1 MAAGGKTGQVLVWI
15 LMAMLI
21 LGLGG
26 FGITNFGGSVRSI
39 GSVDGQD
46 ISTDE
51 YFRALRSDLNALSAQ
66 VNRPLGFT
74 EASALG
80 LDASVRQR
88 LVTSAVLDAETDRL
102 NISVGDARLAEE
114 IRGIPA
120 FHNMSGAFDRTA
132 YTATLQDNGWKEAQ
146 FEAQMRRDL
155 SRGLL
160 QTAVATG
167 FAGSDAAA
175 AAFYDYV
182 EERRSF
188 SLLRLTEA
196 DLETPV
202 AEPDAAALRAYYD
215 ANPDQFTRPETR
227 RITYAALL
235 ADDIAKTI
243 QIDEAE
249 LRKLYDQRI
258 TEFVQPERRLVER
271 LVFNDEAAATA
282 ARNRVDAGQVTF
294 EALVQERGLAL
305 TDVDMGDVS
314 KADLGEAGEPIFA
327 MAEPGVVGPL
337 PSPLGPSL
345 FRMNGIIAADEVSF
359 DEAREALTSEFALD
373 AARRQIRTRVTEIE
387 DLLAGGA
394 TLEDLAKDAGLTLA
408 TIDMGPD
415 MAEGIAAYPRFRE
428 QADKVTQ
435 ADFPE
440 VFEMDDGGIAAL
452 RLDEILPPA
461 LRPYDEV
468 ADQVATAARAD
479 AVKQALAAR
488 LEDVQVQVEA
498 GTAMG
503 AFGIVE
509 VAQDMPR
516 GGRVDAAPADL
527 LERVFQLAEG
537 AAAPVVEGDFVGLIR
552 LDRILPADH
561 STPEAEQLKQM
572 LRARQGQEMGQ
583 DAFALFSSALEQR
596 SRITLD
602 EGAIAAVHSQMR

>member
-1 MAAGGKTGQVLVWI
+1 MAAGGKTGQILVWI

-51 YFRALRSDLNALSAQ
+51 YYRALRSDLNALSAQ
-66 VNRPLGFT
+66 VRRPLSFT
-74 EASALG
+74 EASAMG
-80 LDASVRQR
+80 LDGSVRQR
-88 LVTSAVLDAETDRL
+88 LVSTAVLDAEAERL
-102 NISVGDARLAEE
+102 GISMGDARLAQE
-114 IRGIPA
+114 IRALPA
-120 FHNMSGAFDRTA
+120 FHGMSGNFDRAA

-160 QTAVATG
+160 QTAVASG
-167 FAGSDAAA
+167 FAGSDVVA

-202 AEPDAAALRAYYD
+202 AEPDAAALKAYYD
-215 ANPDQFTRPETR
+215 ANPDRFTRPQTR

-235 ADDIAKTI
+235 ADDVAKTVPV
-243 QIDEAE
+243 DEAE

-258 TEFVQPERRLVER
+258 DEFVQPERRLVER
-271 LVFNDEAAATA
+271 LVFPDEASATA
-282 ARNRVDAGQVTF
+282 ARNRLDAGQIGF
-294 EALVQERGLAL
+294 EQLVQERGLAL
-305 TDVDMGDVS
+305 TDVDMGDATR
-314 KADLGEAGEPIFA
+314 ADLGEAGEAVFA
-327 MAEPGVVGPL
+327 MTEPGIVGPL
-337 PSPLGPSL
+337 PSPLGPAL
-345 FRMNGIIAADEVSF
+345 FRMNGIIAADEIPF

-373 AARRQIRTRVTEIE
+373 AARRQIRTRVNEIE

-394 TLEDLAKDAGLTLA
+394 TLEDLAQDAGLTLE
-408 TIDMGPD
+408 TIEMEPGST
-415 MAEGIAAYPRFRE
+415 EGIAAYPRFRE
-428 QADKVTQ
+428 QAGRVTDR
-435 ADFPE
+435 DFPE
-440 VFEMDDGGIAAL
+440 VVELDDGSIVAL

-468 ADQVATAARAD
+468 AGAVAEAARAD
-479 AVKQALAAR
+479 AVKQTLEAR
-488 LEDVQVQVEA
+488 LAEVQAQVAA

-509 VAQDMPR
+509 VAQAMPR
-516 GGRVDAAPADL
+516 GGRIDGAPADL
-527 LERVFQLAEG
+527 LDRVFALAEG
-537 AAAPVVEGDFVGLIR
+537 EAAPVTKGDFVGLIR
-552 LDRILPADH
+552 LDRILAADH
-561 STPEAEQLKQM
+561 STPVAEQLKLA
-572 LRARQGQEMGQ
+572 LRTRQGQEMGQ
-583 DAFALFSSALEQR
+583 DAFALFTNALEQR
-596 SRITLD
+596 ARITLN
-602 EGAIAAVHSQMR
+602 ESAIAGVHSQMR

>member
-196 DLETPV
+196 DLESPV

-258 TEFVQPERRLVER
+258 AEFVQPERRLVER

-282 ARNRVDAGQVTF
+282 ARNRMDAGQVTF

-314 KADLGEAGEPIFA
+314 KADLGEAGEAIFA

-415 MAEGIAAYPRFRE
+415 TAEGIAAYPRFRE

-479 AVKQALAAR
+479 AIRQALAAR
-488 LEDVQVQVEA
+488 LDEVQVQVEA

-537 AAAPVVEGDFVGLIR
+537 AAAQVVEGDFVGLIR

-572 LRARQGQEMGQ
+572 LRARRGQEMGQ

-596 SRITLD
+596 SKITLD

>member
-1 MAAGGKTGQVLVWI
+1 MAAGGKAGQVLVWI

-26 FGITNFGGSVRSI
+26 FGITNFGGSVRTI

-66 VNRPLGFT
+66 INRPISFT

-88 LVTSAVLDAETDRL
+88 LVTTAVLDAETDRL
-102 NISVGDARLAEE
+102 NISIGDARLAEE
-114 IRGIPA
+114 IRAIPA
-120 FHNMSGAFDRTA
+120 FHTMSGAFDRTA

-155 SRGLL
+155 SRSLL

-175 AAFYDYV
+175 AAYYDYL

-202 AEPDAAALRAYYD
+202 ADPDAATLKAYYD

-235 ADDIAKTI
+235 ADDVAQTI
-243 QIDEAE
+243 QVDEAE

-258 TEFVQPERRLVER
+258 NEFVQPERRLVER
-271 LVFNDEAAATA
+271 LVFNDEATATA
-282 ARNRVDAGQVTF
+282 AKARIDAGETTF
-294 EALVQERGLAL
+294 EALVEERGLAL
-305 TDVDMGDVS
+305 TDADMGDVS
-314 KADLGEAGEPIFA
+314 KTDLGAAGEAIFA
-327 MAEPGVVGPL
+327 LTDPGVVGPL
-337 PSPLGPSL
+337 PSPLGPAL
-345 FRMNGIIAADEVSF
+345 FRMNGIIAADEVTF

-373 AARRQIRTRVTEIE
+373 AARRQIRTRLNEIE
-387 DLLAGGA
+387 DQLASGA
-394 TLEDLAKDAGLTLA
+394 TLEDLAKEAGLTLG

-415 MAEGIAAYPRFRE
+415 TAEGIAAYPRFRD
-428 QADKVTQ
+428 QATKITE

-440 VFEMDDGGIAAL
+440 VIEVDDGGLVAM

-468 ADQVATAARAD
+468 ADQVAIAARAA
-479 AVKQALAAR
+479 AVRQALATR
-488 LEDVQVQVEA
+488 LEEVQVQVEA
-498 GTAMG
+498 GTPLG
-503 AFGIVE
+503 AFGIAE

-516 GGRVDAAPADL
+516 GGRIDAAPTDL
-527 LERVFQLAEG
+527 LQRVFQMEQG
-537 AAAPVVEGDFVGLIR
+537 ATAPVIEGDFVGLIR
-552 LDRILPADH
+552 LDGIRPADH
-561 STPEAEQLKQM
+561 AAPEAEQFKQM
-572 LRARQGQEMGQ
+572 LRARQGQELGQ
-583 DAFALFSSALEQR
+583 DAFALFSQALEQR
-596 SRITLD
+596 SKITLD
-602 EGAIAAVHSQMR
+602 EGAIAAVHTQMR

>member
-196 DLETPV
+196 DLESPV

-479 AVKQALAAR
+479 AIRQALAAR
-488 LEDVQVQVEA
+488 LDEVQVQVEA

>member
-196 DLETPV
+196 DLESPV

-415 MAEGIAAYPRFRE
+415 TAEGIAAYPRFRE

>member
-196 DLETPV
+196 DLESPV

>member
-1 MAAGGKTGQVLVWI
+1 MAAGGKTGQILVWI

-26 FGITNFGGSVRSI
+26 FGITNFGGSVRTI

-46 ISTDE
+46 ISTDD

-66 VNRPLGFT
+66 VRRPLSFT

-80 LDASVRQR
+80 LDGSVRQR
-88 LVTSAVLDAETDRL
+88 LVTTAVLDAEATRL
-102 NISVGDARLAEE
+102 GISVGDARLAQE
-114 IRGIPA
+114 IRAIPA
-120 FHNMSGAFDRTA
+120 FNGMSGSFDRAA

-175 AAFYDYV
+175 AAFYDYAD
-182 EERRSF
+182 ERRSF

-202 AEPDAAALRAYYD
+202 AEPDAAALKAYYD
-215 ANPDQFTRPETR
+215 ANPDRFTRPETR

-235 ADDIAKTI
+235 ADDVAKTVPV
-243 QIDEAE
+243 DEAE

-258 TEFVQPERRLVER
+258 DEFVQPERRLVER
-271 LVFNDEAAATA
+271 LVFPDEAAAEA
-282 ARNRVDAGQVTF
+282 ARNRLDAGQTGF
-294 EALVQERGLAL
+294 EALVAERGLEL
-305 TDVDMGDVS
+305 TDVDMGDVTR
-314 KADLGEAGEPIFA
+314 ADLGEAGEAVFG

-337 PSPLGPSL
+337 PSPLGPAL
-345 FRMNGIIAADEVSF
+345 FRMNGILAADEVTF

-373 AARRQIRTRVTEIE
+373 AARRQIRTRINEID
-387 DLLAGGA
+387 DLLASGA
-394 TLEDLAKDAGLTLA
+394 ALEELAKEAGLTLA
-408 TIDMGPD
+408 TIGMEPGST
-415 MAEGIAAYPRFRE
+415 EGIAAYPRFRDE
-428 QADKVTQ
+428 AAKITDR
-435 ADFPE
+435 DFPQAIE
-440 VFEMDDGGIAAL
+440 LDDGSIVAM

-468 ADQVATAARAD
+468 AAAVAEAARAD
-479 AVKQALAAR
+479 AVKQALEAR
-488 LEDVQVQVEA
+488 LAEVQAQVQA

-509 VAQDMPR
+509 VAQAMPR
-516 GGRVDAAPADL
+516 GGRIDAAPADL
-527 LERVFQLAEG
+527 MTRVFAMAEG
-537 AAAPVVEGDFVGLIR
+537 EAAPVTGGDFTGLIR
-552 LDRILPADH
+552 LDQILPADH
-561 STPEAEQLKQM
+561 STPEAEQLKAM
-572 LRARQGQEMGQ
+572 LRARQAQEMGQ
-583 DAFALFSSALEQR
+583 DAFTLFANALEAR
-596 SRITLD
+596 AKITLN
-602 EGAIAAVHSQMR
+602 ESAIAAVHSQMR

>member
-1 MAAGGKTGQVLVWI
+1 MAAGGKAGQVLIWI

-88 LVTSAVLDAETDRL
+88 LVTSAVLDAEADRL
-102 NISVGDARLAEE
+102 NISIGDARLAEE
-114 IRGIPA
+114 IRAIPA

-258 TEFVQPERRLVER
+258 AEFVQPERRLVER

-314 KADLGEAGEPIFA
+314 KADLGEAGEAIFA

-415 MAEGIAAYPRFRE
+415 TAEGIAAYPRFRE

-468 ADQVATAARAD
+468 AEQVATAARAD
-479 AVKQALAAR
+479 AIRQALAAR
-488 LEDVQVQVEA
+488 LDEVQVQVEA

-537 AAAPVVEGDFVGLIR
+537 AAAQVVEGDFVGLIR

-596 SRITLD
+596 SKITLD